1 MSILDQVKRTRIV
14 GGPPASVSEQQPGA
28 TSPARAEMPGAS
40 SDVNPSSMPPARLP
54 SYGVQPATFETAA
67 GAESP
72 EWTSAVNRTLRLQAE
87 RRDAHEDLKSRI
99 HEDLIAELDPQQLA
113 GDTSPNSP
121 IRRAVEQS
129 SDERLGQLD
138 ATLSHADRQR
148 LASEIADEVLGYGP
162 LEPLLRDPAVTE
174 VMVNGFDRIFYERA
188 GGIHL
193 SEYRFRDDNHIL
205 NVIDKMLRPLGR
217 RLDESSP
224 MVDARLADGSRVN
237 AIVSPL
243 AVKGPSLT
251 IRKFARDP
259 LGVEDLIRF
268 GTLTRPT
275 VALLSACVRA
285 RLNILVSG
293 GTGTGKTTLLN
304 VLSDFIPQRERL
316 VSIEDPAELQLK
328 HIDWVSLET
337 RPPNLEGK
345 GQVAQRELVRNALRM
360 RPDRIIVGECRG
372 GEAFDMLQAM
382 NTGHDGSL
390 TTVHANSPRDALA
403 RVENMVLM
411 AVDLPMQAVREQVA
425 AGINLVVQIARLLDG
440 TRRVTHIAEIV
451 GSQGTMVTLQELFI
465 FQHQG
470 IGPDG
475 DVQGGLQPT
484 GLRPRFMERLTQHGE
499 HLPVEIFLSHATH
512 GNDGESGVLGARRS
526 SG

>member
-1 MSILDQVKRTRIV
+1 MSILDQVKRTRILRAT
-14 GGPPASVSEQQPGA
+14 PASVGEEPVGTA
-28 TSPARAEMPGAS
+28 APARAETPTAS
-40 SDVNPSSMPPARLP
+40 PTDSPSSSPRGHLP
-54 SYGVQPATFETAA
+54 SYGVQPAVFDAA
-67 GAESP
+67 GGPESP

-138 ATLSHADRQR
+138 ATLNRADRQR
-148 LASEIADEVLGYGP
+148 LASEITDEVLGYGP
-162 LEPLLRDPAVTE
+162 LEPLLRDAAVTE

-217 RLDESSP
+217 RIDESSP

-237 AIVSPL
+237 AIISPL

-251 IRKFARDP
+251 IRKFSRDP
-259 LGVEDLIRF
+259 LGVEDLVRF

-275 VALLSACVRA
+275 VAFLSACVRG

-304 VLSDFIPQRERL
+304 VLSDFIPARERL

-345 GQVAQRELVRNALRM
+345 GHVAQRELVRNALRM

-440 TRRVTHIAEIV
+440 TRRVTHISEIV
-451 GSQGTMVTLQELFI
+451 GSQGTMVTLQDLFV
-465 FQHQG
+465 FQHHG

-475 DVQGGLQPT
+475 EVQGMLHAS
-484 GLRPRFMERLTQHGE
+484 GLRPRFMERLAQYGE
-499 HLPVEIFLSHATH
+499 HLPVDLFLSQGSYAADSE
-512 GNDGESGVLGARRS
+512 GSRRS
-526 SG
+526 PA

>member
-1 MSILDQVKRTRIV
+1 MSILDQVKPHFIRRSPESGAV
-14 GGPPASVSEQQPGA
+14 GPTAAGPSSPASADVPGA
-28 TSPARAEMPGAS
+28 TAPDTLPPPSP
-40 SDVNPSSMPPARLP
+40 VRLP
-54 SYGVQPATFETAA
+54 SYGIQPATFETLAS
-67 GAESP
+67 GESP
-72 EWTSAVNRTLRLQAE
+72 EWTSSVNRTLRLQAE

-99 HEDLIAELDPQQLA
+99 HEDLIAELDPAQLT
-113 GDTSPNSP
+113 GDTSQNSP
-121 IRRAVEQS
+121 IRRAVEVS
-129 SDERLGQLD
+129 ADERLSQLD
-138 ATLSHADRQR
+138 AALSRADRVR

-162 LEPLLRDPAVTE
+162 LEPLLRDPGVTE
-174 VMVNGFDRIFYERA
+174 LMVNSWDRIFYERA
-188 GGIHL
+188 GAIHL

-224 MVDARLADGSRVN
+224 MVDARLPDGSRIN
-237 AIVSPL
+237 AIIPPL
-243 AVKGPSLT
+243 AIKGPSLT
-251 IRKFARDP
+251 IRKFSKE
-259 LGVEDLIRF
+259 LLTVEDLVRL
-268 GTLTRPT
+268 GTFTRAAVT
-275 VALLSACVRA
+275 LLSACVRA

-304 VLSDFIPQRERL
+304 VLSDFIPARERL

-337 RPPNLEGK
+337 RPANVEGR
-345 GQVAQRELVRNALRM
+345 GQIAPRELVRNALRM

-425 AGINLVVQIARLLDG
+425 SGINLVVQIARLQDG
-440 TRRVTHIAEIV
+440 TRRLTHISEIV
-451 GSQGTMVTLQELFI
+451 GSQGTMVTLQDLFV
-465 FQHQG
+465 FQHHG
-470 IGPDG
+470 IGPAG
-475 DVQGGLQPT
+475 EVLGTLQPT
-484 GLRPRFMERLTQHGE
+484 GLRPRFMERLAQHGE
-499 HLPVEIFLSHATH
+499 HLPIEIFLTNAAHPA
-512 GNDGESGVLGARRS
+512 ERS
-526 SG
+526 SQ

>member
-1 MSILDQVKRTRIV
+1 VSILDQIKRTR
-14 GGPPASVSEQQPGA
+14 PAQTPAPAPVVEVEPTA
-28 TSPARAEMPGAS
+28 TE
-40 SDVNPSSMPPARLP
+40 PSATPHAAGSAPRLP
-54 SYGVQPATFETAA
+54 SYGVQPAAFDATSARENL
-67 GAESP
+67 
-72 EWTSAVNRTLRLQAE
+72 EWTSVIDRTLRLQAD
-87 RRDAHEDLKSRI
+87 RRDAHEELKSRI
-99 HEDLIAELDPQQLA
+99 HEDLINELDPDQLT

-121 IRRAVEQS
+121 IRRAVEQTA
-129 SDERLGQLD
+129 DERLTQLD
-138 ATLSHADRQR
+138 AALNRTDRQR

-162 LEPLLRDPAVTE
+162 LEPLLRNPAVTE
-174 VMVNGFDRIFYERA
+174 VMVNGYDRIFYERS

-193 SEYRFRDDNHIL
+193 SEYRFRDDSHIL

-224 MVDARLADGSRVN
+224 MVDARLPDGSRVN
-237 AIVSPL
+237 AIIPPL

-251 IRKFARDP
+251 VRKFSRDL
-259 LGVEDLIRF
+259 LGVEDLVRL
-268 GTLTRPT
+268 GSLTRPT
-275 VALLSACVRA
+275 VTLLSACVRA

-304 VLSDFIPQRERL
+304 VLSDFIPARERL

-337 RPPNLEGK
+337 RPANLEGR
-345 GQVAQRELVRNALRM
+345 GQIAQRELVKNALRM

-403 RVENMVLM
+403 RIENMVLM

-425 AGINLVVQIARLLDG
+425 SGINLVVQITRTQDG
-440 TRRVTHIAEIV
+440 KRRVTHIAEIV
-451 GSQGTMVTLQELFI
+451 GSQGNMVTLQDLFV

-475 DVQGGLQPT
+475 EIQGALVPT
-484 GLRPRFMERLTQHGE
+484 GLRPRFMDRLAQHGE
-499 HLPVEIFLSHATH
+499 HLPVETFLTQATQQPDS
-512 GNDGESGVLGARRS
+512 DGIASTPKRS
-526 SG
+526 ST

>member
-1 MSILDQVKRTRIV
+1 MSILEQVKRPRMVRLAFPSIR
-14 GGPPASVSEQQPGA
+14 GEAD
-28 TSPARAEMPGAS
+28 GAS
-40 SDVNPSSMPPARLP
+40 GAVAAGMPATGPADIPPPPTAVNIR
-54 SYGVQPATFETAA
+54 SYGIQPATFEAAA
-67 GAESP
+67 GTESP
-72 EWTSAVNRTLRLQAE
+72 EWTSAVNRTLRLQAQ

-99 HEDLIAELDPQQLA
+99 HEDLIAELDPEQLA
-113 GDTSPNSP
+113 GDTSMNSP
-121 IRRAVEQS
+121 IRRAVVQS
-129 SDERLGQLD
+129 SDERLNQLD
-138 ATLSHADRQR
+138 ATLSRQDRQR

-162 LEPLLRDPAVTE
+162 LEPLLRDEAVTE

-193 SEYRFRDDNHIL
+193 SEFRFRDDSHIL

-217 RLDESSP
+217 RIDESSP

-237 AIVSPL
+237 AIISPL

-259 LGVEDLIRF
+259 LGVEDLVRF
-268 GTLTRPT
+268 GTLNRPT
-275 VALLSACVRA
+275 VAFLSACVRG

-304 VLSDFIPQRERL
+304 VLSDFIPARERL

-337 RPPNLEGK
+337 RPANLEGK

-360 RPDRIIVGECRG
+360 RPDRIIIGECRG

-390 TTVHANSPRDALA
+390 STVHANSPRDALA

-440 TRRVTHIAEIV
+440 TRRVTHISEIV
-451 GSQGTMVTLQELFI
+451 GSQGTMVTLQDLFV

-475 DVQGGLQPT
+475 EVQGALQAT
-484 GLRPRFMERLTQHGE
+484 GLRPRFMERLAQHGE
-499 HLPVEIFLSHATH
+499 HVPVELFLTHGSHAADSDS
-512 GNDGESGVLGARRS
+512 NRRS
-526 SG
+526 PA

>member
-1 MSILDQVKRTRIV
+1 MSILDQVKRTRLIRATL
-14 GGPPASVSEQQPGA
+14 ASVTEETDGA
-28 TSPARAEMPGAS
+28 SASVAVDVRAASPADILPPTRAVS
-40 SDVNPSSMPPARLP
+40 IP
-54 SYGVQPATFETAA
+54 SYGIQPATFEAAA
-67 GAESP
+67 GSESP
-72 EWTSAVNRTLRLQAE
+72 EWTSAVTRTLRLQAQ

-99 HEDLIAELDPQQLA
+99 HEDLIAELDPDQLA
-113 GDTSPNSP
+113 GDTSENSP

-129 SDERLGQLD
+129 SDERLTQLD
-138 ATLSHADRQR
+138 ATLNRQDRLR

-162 LEPLLRDPAVTE
+162 LEPLLRDAAVTE

-217 RLDESSP
+217 RIDESSP

-237 AIVSPL
+237 AIISPL

-251 IRKFARDP
+251 IRKFSRDP

-275 VALLSACVRA
+275 VAFLSACVRG

-304 VLSDFIPQRERL
+304 VLSDFIPARERL

-372 GEAFDMLQAM
+372 GEAVDMLQAM

-390 TTVHANSPRDALA
+390 STVHANSPRDALA

-440 TRRVTHIAEIV
+440 TRRVTHISEIV
-451 GSQGTMVTLQELFI
+451 GSQGTMVTLQDLFV

-475 DVQGGLQPT
+475 EVLGALHAT
-484 GLRPRFMERLTQHGE
+484 GLRPRFMERLAQHGE
-499 HLPVEIFLSHATH
+499 HVPVEIFLTHSSHA
-512 GNDGESGVLGARRS
+512 GEGDGSRR
-526 SG
+526 GPG